1 MYSIALLVVGLL
13 ALGAVVVPLLLSRR
27 RLMNYPVLVLVAGLA
42 VRWALPDVSFD
53 PVRHVKVVEH
63 LSEFVVIVALTGL
76 GLSIDR
82 PISRRGW
89 QTTWRLLGITMPLT
103 IVAAALLGWWL
114 IGLAPAAALLFGAV
128 MAPTDP
134 VLANDVQTGPPSTDP
149 RHLGEPDEVRFG
161 LTSESALNDGL
172 AFPFTNLALLVAV
185 SGWDPQQL
193 GTEWLVV
200 DVAYRIAGGVAI
212 GWLLGQALGRVTL
225 WIAGRSAPTPEGVL
239 PGLLTLA
246 FTLTSYGLGELLH
259 TYGFIAVFVTAAVIR
274 QVERDHDVHRHLH
287 VGVQQLE
294 LLGMSVV
301 VLLLGAALA
310 DGLWRE
316 ITPMMAVTAVLLVL
330 VIRPLAGWT
339 GLLGCR
345 GLSRPETAAI
355 AFFGIRGLGS
365 VFYLAHGLVEHDFA
379 DAKQLWALTAA
390 TIVASLVV
398 HGLSARPAMQALD
411 RRRPP
416 DRVDDLLTAG

>member
-1 MYSIALLVVGLL
+1 MYSVALLVVGLL
-13 ALGAVVVPLLLSRR
+13 SLGAVVVPLVLSRR
-27 RLMNYPVLVLVAGLA
+27 QLMTYPVLVLVAGLA
-42 VRWALPDVSFD
+42 VPWALPDVSFD
-53 PVRHVKVVEH
+53 PMRHVKMVEH

-82 PISRRGW
+82 PISCRGW
-89 QTTWRLLGITMPLT
+89 LTTWRLLGITMPLT
-103 IVAAALLGWWL
+103 IMAAALLGWWL
-114 IGLAPAAALLFGAV
+114 VGIAPAAALLFGAV
-128 MAPTDP
+128 VAPTDP

-149 RHLGEPDEVRFG
+149 RRLHEPDEVRFG

-172 AFPFTNLALLVAV
+172 AFPFMNLALLVAA
-185 SGWDPQQL
+185 SGWAPQQL
-193 GTEWLVV
+193 VTDWLVV
-200 DVAYRIAGGVAI
+200 DVMYRIGGGVAV
-212 GWLLGQALGRVTL
+212 GWVLGQGLGRLTL
-225 WIAGRSAPTPEGVL
+225 WIARRSTSTPEGVL

-246 FTLTSYGLGELLH
+246 FTLTSYALAELAH
-259 TYGFIAVFVTAAVIR
+259 TYGFIAVFVTATVIR
-274 QVERDHDVHRHLH
+274 QVERDHHVHRHLH

-316 ITPMMAVTAVLLVL
+316 ITPVMVVAAVLLVL
-330 VIRPLAGWT
+330 LVRPLAGQI
-339 GLLGCR
+339 GLLR
-345 GLSRPETAAI
+345 HSGLTPPEAASI

-379 DAKQLWALTAA
+379 DAQELWALTAA
-390 TIVASLVV
+390 TIVVSLLV

-411 RRRPP
+411 RRRPSE
-416 DRVDDLLTAG
+416 RVDDLLAPG